1 MLVSVVIGRASTILQ
16 DATGVRWPEA
26 ELVGWLN
33 DGQREVVQ
41 VRHDASVSNGA
52 ITLTANST
60 KQTLPAGSI
69 ALLGI
74 SRNLGANGLTPGAP
88 IKLTKREY
96 LDALVPTWHTDV
108 GQTAIKNYCY
118 DITDPK
124 RYYVYPRPHATTVVQ
139 VDALLCV
146 LPSDCALPSV
156 TPTAAI
162 TLADE
167 YVNSLVDY
175 ILYRAFSKDTEAA
188 SAQRASGH
196 YTLFMTSL
204 GVKTKSDVAT
214 NPNTTTGAPA

>member
-1 MLVSVVIGRASTILQ
+1 MLVSVVIGRAGTILQ

-52 ITLTANST
+52 ITLTANSA

-74 SRNLGANGLTPGAP
+74 SRNLGVDGLTPGAP

-96 LDALVPTWHTDV
+96 LDALVPTWHTDA
-108 GQTAIKNYCY
+108 GQIVIKHYCN
-118 DITDPK
+118 DVLDPK
-124 RYYVYPRPHATTVVQ
+124 HFYVYPRPHATTVVQ
-139 VDALLCV
+139 VEALLCV
-146 LPSDCALPSV
+146 LPADCALPSV
-156 TPTAAI
+156 TPSAAL

-167 YVNSLVDY
+167 YANSLVDY

-214 NPNTTTGAPA
+214 NPNTKTGAPA